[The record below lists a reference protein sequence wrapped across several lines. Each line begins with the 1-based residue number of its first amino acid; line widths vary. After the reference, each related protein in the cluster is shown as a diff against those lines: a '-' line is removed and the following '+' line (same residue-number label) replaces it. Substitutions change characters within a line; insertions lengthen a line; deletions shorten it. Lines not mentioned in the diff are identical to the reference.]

1 MITSKTS
8 SSAISDKK
16 LVERAITS
24 AVVEVR
30 EEGLVTKKKMFSYIE
45 VYTQFD
51 KLILCLRPQNQACI
65 LI

>member
-30 EEGLVTKKKMFSYIE
+30 EEGLCTKKKMFFYIE